1 MISQEKYKDKA
12 IELNGPDF
20 DWLHSPVD
28 ARALY
33 ACNCGRPHGKWAL
46 FNGAINDSEAL
57 ADLKR
62 SHASAMAARR
72 QRQEEEDRMR
82 KEASDS
88 RVAKEYAQNMLDWG
102 KSVHTQMENIQRFM
116 EVRCVIYILVY
127 SFECQC
133 SHFLIVC
140 NNFVNCRVLLSTLVC
155 QPQQFHL
162 PCLHHLSLQYIMLY
176 QLQIPLR
183 TM

>member
-1 MISQEKYKDKA
+1 
-12 IELNGPDF
+12 
-20 DWLHSPVD
+20 VD

-33 ACNCGRPHGKWAL
+33 ACSCGRPHGKWAL
-46 FNGAINDSEAL
+46 FNGAINDNEAL

-88 RVAKEYAQNMLDWG
+88 RLAKEYAQNMLDWG
-102 KSVHTQMENIQRFM
+102 KTVHAHNENIQRFM

-127 SFECQC
+127 SFKCQ
-133 SHFLIVC
+133 SSNFLIVC
-140 NNFVNCRVLLSTLVC
+140 N
-155 QPQQFHL
+155 
-162 PCLHHLSLQYIMLY
+162 LY
-176 QLQIPLR
+176 C
-183 TM
+183 